1 MRKNRG
7 YWGGPLAA
15 AVVLVLLV
23 SLAGFLVTERV
34 NRQEEQASFD
44 RLAEE
49 ADKMARS
56 IEAMVDSDR
65 EKLTLLARLLAMG
78 VGERE
83 DFLVL
88 YQGTGTFFS
97 RLEVLLPGDQVV
109 TAGGLWTS
117 AAGKLSFR
125 QEAALGA
132 HISDR
137 ELDLDG
143 EGQVVRHY
151 VPVVRQGE
159 TVAMLC
165 GVIELGSL
173 VQELPYKPYG
183 GQAAVYLIDGA
194 TGDFLIDTWHTGEE
208 PGNIWALGSRPM
220 AEGYN
225 VWMIGYVRRQTGE
238 KQRQLDALN
247 YIYEVEKLLFD
258 AHQHREN
265 IVRSLE
271 VTGRML
277 AARRVAF
284 AMAGDEAG
292 GYLWEQDGRT
302 GLGAALLES
311 APALMD
317 RFAGGGAEITA
328 HSPQEV
334 REILPC
340 APEEMKDLTA
350 IPVEDGSGALRGV
363 LAASGLPGRKDC
375 VALLRSVGFSYAKL
389 WDNART
395 YQEMQRQGT
404 EDALTG
410 LYNRNRY
417 QQDLSRLA
425 AEGRQELCCIFV
437 DVNGLH
443 ELNNTQ
449 GHRAG
454 DQMLQE
460 VARQIR
466 QSFGDRWSYRVGGDE
481 FVVFAVDQDRQ
492 DLQRRCQAA
501 TEALKQKGYYIS
513 AGMAWTPAPAGDL
526 GPLLEDA
533 ERRMYEAKRLFYQ
546 DPRFNRRAR

>member
-1 MRKNRG
+1 
-7 YWGGPLAA
+7 
-15 AVVLVLLV
+15 
-23 SLAGFLVTERV
+23 
-34 NRQEEQASFD
+34 
-44 RLAEE
+44 
-49 ADKMARS
+49 
-56 IEAMVDSDR
+56 
-65 EKLTLLARLLAMG
+65 
-78 VGERE
+78 
-83 DFLVL
+83 
-88 YQGTGTFFS
+88 
-97 RLEVLLPGDQVV
+97 
-109 TAGGLWTS
+109 
-117 AAGKLSFR
+117 
-125 QEAALGA
+125 
-132 HISDR
+132 
-137 ELDLDG
+137 
-143 EGQVVRHY
+143 
-151 VPVVRQGE
+151 
-159 TVAMLC
+159 
-165 GVIELGSL
+165 
-173 VQELPYKPYG
+173 
-183 GQAAVYLIDGA
+183 
-194 TGDFLIDTWHTGEE
+194 
-208 PGNIWALGSRPM
+208 
-220 AEGYN
+220 
-225 VWMIGYVRRQTGE
+225 
-238 KQRQLDALN
+238 
-247 YIYEVEKLLFD
+247 
-258 AHQHREN
+258 
-265 IVRSLE
+265 
-271 VTGRML
+271 
-277 AARRVAF
+277 
-284 AMAGDEAG
+284 
-292 GYLWEQDGRT
+292 
-302 GLGAALLES
+302 
-311 APALMD
+311 MD

-395 YQEMQRQGT
+395 YQEMRRQGT